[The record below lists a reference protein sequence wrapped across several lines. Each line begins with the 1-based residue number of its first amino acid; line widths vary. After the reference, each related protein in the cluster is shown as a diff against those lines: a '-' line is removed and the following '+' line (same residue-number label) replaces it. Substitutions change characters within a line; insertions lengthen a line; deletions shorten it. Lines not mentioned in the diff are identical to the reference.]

1 MWCTLRQLTNKAV
14 SMSGFSCLKNVV
26 YRRMQRLSCH
36 KLSRELLEYMITL
49 ARANMLLLPTALAA
63 GAMS

>member
-1 MWCTLRQLTNKAV
+1 
-14 SMSGFSCLKNVV
+14 MSGFSCLKNVV

-36 KLSRELLEYMITL
+36 KLSRELLEYIITL
-49 ARANMLLLPTALAA
+49 ARANILLLPTALAA

>member
-1 MWCTLRQLTNKAV
+1 
-14 SMSGFSCLKNVV
+14 MSGFFCLKNVV

-36 KLSRELLEYMITL
+36 KLSRELFENIISL
-49 ARANMLLLPTALAA
+49 ARANILLLPTALAA